1 MDSPERPAPP
11 SVVPT
16 SLGAWIFGAIATS
29 VTLVVPGLGHL
40 LAGRARRGLFWFSLI
55 TAVGTWQVVAA
66 LTDPTTPLA
75 RPIPGVQTFA
85 DWLLDIFLP
94 REYVGYLGRI
104 APFWAAAFL
113 DAGRLFILP
122 RVHPMRV
129 GRERRLRN
137 AARHMM
143 RREYPSALK
152 ELAWILRVDPC
163 DAAAGQWKALV
174 LRLSGDLSGAA
185 KAAARPLAGRCDADF
200 RRRWAPTL
208 RHELDVVAALKKSRV
223 SAPRRG

>member
-1 MDSPERPAPP
+1 MDSSERPAPP
-11 SVVPT
+11 TVAPASI
-16 SLGAWIFGAIATS
+16 GAWVFGALATFVS
-29 VTLVVPGLGHL
+29 LVVPGLGHL
-40 LAGRARRGLFWFSLI
+40 IAGRARRGLFWFSLI

-75 RPIPGVQTFA
+75 RPIPGVQSLA

-113 DAGRLFILP
+113 DAARLFILP
-122 RVHPMRV
+122 LIRPMRI
-129 GRERRLRN
+129 GRELRLRN
-137 AARHMM
+137 AARHTM
-143 RREYPSALK
+143 RHEYSAALK
-152 ELAWILRVDPC
+152 ELVWILRLDPC
-163 DAAAGQWKALV
+163 DAAASQWKALA

-185 KAAARPLAGRCDADF
+185 KAAARPIAGRCDADF

-208 RHELDVVAALKKSRV
+208 RHELDVVAALKKTRV